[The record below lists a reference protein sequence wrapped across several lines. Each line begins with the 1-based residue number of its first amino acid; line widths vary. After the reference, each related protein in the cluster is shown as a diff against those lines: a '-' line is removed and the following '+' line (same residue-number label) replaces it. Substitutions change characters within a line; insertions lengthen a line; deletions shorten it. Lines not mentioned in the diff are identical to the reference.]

1 MAIPRGVH
9 RSFVNRYGPRTPA
22 GVVAKSSVLDANGGI
37 AAAAGVL
44 ATPASGRA
52 SLLDGQGRD
61 LALVGSSRPLL
72 ELVSCT
78 ACAALDEEL
87 KKMKSAEQMEVRSC
101 VCVLV
106 KIYRV

>member
-1 MAIPRGVH
+1 MPWDSRATKEVVAIPRGVH

-22 GVVAKSSVLDANGGI
+22 GVIAKRSVLDANGGI
-37 AAAAGVL
+37 GAGAGVL
-44 ATPASGRA
+44 ATPASR
-52 SLLDGQGRD
+52 QGRD

-87 KKMKSAEQMEVRSC
+87 KKMKSAEQMEVRLC
-101 VCVLV
+101 L
-106 KIYRV
+106 RV